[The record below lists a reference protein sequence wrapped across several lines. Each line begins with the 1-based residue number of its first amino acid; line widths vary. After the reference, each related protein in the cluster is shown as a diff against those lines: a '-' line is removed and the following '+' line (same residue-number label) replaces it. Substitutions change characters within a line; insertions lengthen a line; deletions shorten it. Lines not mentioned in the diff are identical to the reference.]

1 MVIAHTSKPL
11 SNECP
16 LCHTDTMVLAKLPD
30 TNVVIACT
38 SCGVCS
44 EPFPSHPH
52 AQGSWRH
59 IRSYL
64 RKKPTPDPELDSYTL
79 YYGKFRTCAARFVKY
94 DRPMTCD
101 REALDYARD
110 YMRNNGLFVVGVCK
124 NLHPWG
130 DHRDVAF
137 VCDTSQ
143 IEVKCRASFDPWD
156 TGYHESKR
164 TRYSFNR
171 KNRKLVRSNNPVV
184 PDTNV
189 LVAYVMAKNDNA
201 LICAVF
207 DKIRETDT
215 LIVTKQILDELYR
228 IDLSRRNITAKE
240 ITNALRRLNP
250 KMVFVRNPSEEELAS
265 VNISDPNDRQ
275 ILFSAYKAGADVIIT
290 RDAAWFK
297 KDVYG
302 FDGTIQ
308 DPEWYL
314 YGKEIEAG
322 TKKFNNPHAGRIN
335 KVSRYPKGRWS
346 E

>member
-1 MVIAHTSKPL
+1 MVIAHTPKPL

-124 NLHPWG
+124 SLHPWG

-156 TGYHESKR
+156 TGYHPLPWAKHSM
-164 TRYSFNR
+164 NR
-171 KNRKLVRSNNPVV
+171 KGARSGVDVEQLAREMDYAYWLTNPY
-184 PDTNV
+184 D
-189 LVAYVMAKNDNA
+189 YGDQ
-201 LICAVF
+201 F
-207 DKIRETDT
+207 DF
-215 LIVTKQILDELYR
+215 Y
-228 IDLSRRNITAKE
+228 
-240 ITNALRRLNP
+240 
-250 KMVFVRNPSEEELAS
+250 PSEEGLQASFELLQTVEGVDSGIEFLECEA
-265 VNISDPNDRQ
+265 DPNEIPGYDDLLAR
-275 ILFSAYKAGADVIIT
+275 LKAWRKEMPVGSASRKP
-290 RDAAWFK
+290 R
-297 KDVYG
+297 
-302 FDGTIQ
+302 
-308 DPEWYL
+308 L
-314 YGKEIEAG
+314 SGKSPG
-322 TKKFNNPHAGRIN
+322 MRMLGRRR
-335 KVSRYPKGRWS
+335 SA
-346 E
+346 

>member
-1 MVIAHTSKPL
+1 MVTVHTSKPL
-11 SNECP
+11 SDECP
-16 LCHTDTMVLAKLPD
+16 LCKAHTMVAARLPD
-30 TNVVIACT
+30 TSVVIACT

-44 EPFPSHPH
+44 EPFPTLAY
-52 AQGSWRH
+52 AQESWKH
-59 IRSYL
+59 TRSYL
-64 RKKPTPDPELDSYTL
+64 RKKPTPDPELDSYIL
-79 YYGKFRTCAARFVKY
+79 YYGKFRTCAARYVKY

-110 YMRNNGLFVVGVCK
+110 YMRANGLSVVGVEK
-124 NLHPWG
+124 NLHPWN
-130 DHRDVAF
+130 DLRHVAF
-137 VCDTSQ
+137 VCDLDQ
-143 IEVKCRASFDPWD
+143 IEVLHRASFDPSD
-156 TGYHESKR
+156 TGYHRQKWMGP
-164 TRYSFNR
+164 SFNR
-171 KNRKLVRSNNPVV
+171 KSRRLVRSNNPVF

-189 LVAYVMAKNDNA
+189 LVAYVMAKDDNA

-207 DKIRETDT
+207 NKIKETDT

-228 IDLSRRNITAKE
+228 IDLTRRNITAKD
-240 ITNALRRLNP
+240 ITEALRRLNP
-250 KMVFVRNPSEEELAS
+250 TMVFVRNPTDEELAT

-275 ILFSAYKAGADVIIT
+275 ILFSAREAGADVIIT

-314 YGKEIEAG
+314 YGKEIKAG
-322 TKKFNNPHAGRIN
+322 TKKFKDPNAGRIS

-346 E
+346 R